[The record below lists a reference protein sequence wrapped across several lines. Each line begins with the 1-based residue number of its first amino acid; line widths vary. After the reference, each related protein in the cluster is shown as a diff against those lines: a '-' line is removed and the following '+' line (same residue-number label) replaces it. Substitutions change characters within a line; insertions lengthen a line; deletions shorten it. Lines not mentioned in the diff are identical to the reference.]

1 MLRKDAK
8 RITLSEPWDEPQLI
22 GADATGEEARIDSAV
37 SAVFLAAGIA
47 SAVFGVLVIAT
58 EVNASWNKMLTFM
71 PSIGPLSG
79 EAVLSILVFAIGWP
93 TLFAIFRVRA
103 VKLNVA
109 FVISMILTVV
119 GFILTYPPV
128 GFALRALFT
137 GQ

>member
-8 RITLSEPWDEPQLI
+8 RITITEPWDEPQLI
-22 GADATGEEARIDSAV
+22 VADATGDEARADSAV

-47 SAVFGVLVIAT
+47 SAVFGVLVIAS
-58 EVNASWNKMLTFM
+58 EVSARWNTTLTLM

-79 EAVLSILVFAIGWP
+79 EAVLSILVFAISWP
-93 TLFAIFRVRA
+93 ALFAIFRVRA
-103 VKLNVA
+103 VTMNAA
-109 FVISMILTVV
+109 FIVSMILTAV

-137 GQ
+137 GW